1 MSIAMST
8 RLNNFGL
15 YFNKA
20 YHFSIEIAF
29 TFCRIIKSDLHE
41 RFEIGVNSLSLCF
54 VIEAHFVDQSE
65 MTLFPLLVS
74 RPDLLVKMMFSN
86 PAGYCQQVICLRL
99 LYF

>member
-41 RFEIGVNSLSLCF
+41 RFEIGVNSFMFCHRSPFCGP
-54 VIEAHFVDQSE
+54 VRNDVVSSSSEA
-65 MTLFPLLVS
+65 S
-74 RPDLLVKMMFSN
+74 RPVSKNDVSN
-86 PAGYCQQVICLRL
+86 PAGFCQQVICLRL